1 MRQLPRLLHVALL
14 SGAALVLLAPD
25 TAHAQLGG
33 LRRRMEERMAK
44 AVLGEDASKSN
55 ATPTFNGRVLEISD
69 ARVEQLVKGLR
80 VEAAEMEKRERENKA
95 MDAKAAAHEKAAEAY
110 GTCSAPYTKELMSL
124 TTKTMAFGLLA
135 KREESKDGKVS
146 AATTDSLNAVTARML
161 KLKDTMVAKCGEGPG
176 DSPFDAMKESGE
188 GAEGSD
194 PESVGAKAA
203 GLTRDQ
209 YAVLRERV
217 AAWLQSKD
225 GRTGQYAFAAGE
237 RATLEKRAGDLA
249 AFRKLLVD

>member
-1 MRQLPRLLHVALL
+1 MRKLPRLLHVALL

-55 ATPTFNGRVLEISD
+55 ATPTFNDRVLEISD
-69 ARVEQLVKGLR
+69 ERLEQLVKGLK
-80 VEAAEMEKRERENKA
+80 VEAAAAEKQERENKA
-95 MDAKAAAHEKAAEAY
+95 MDAKAAEHEKAQEAY
-110 GTCSAPYTKELMSL
+110 GKCSAPYTKQMMDM
-124 TTKTMAFGLLA
+124 TGKIMAFGILA
-135 KREESKDGKVS
+135 KREESKTGKIS
-146 AATTDSLNAVTARML
+146 PATNDSLTAATARMT
-161 KLKDTMVAKCGEGPG
+161 KLKDEMIAKCGEGPG
-176 DSPFDAMKESGE
+176 DSPFDAMKEG
-188 GAEGSD
+188 GEGSD
-194 PESVGAKAA
+194 PEAAGAKAA

-217 AAWLQSKD
+217 TAWLRSKD
-225 GRTGQYAFAAGE
+225 GKTGQYAFAAGE

-249 AFRKLLVD
+249 PFRKLLVD